1 MLMVEVVLSVYL
13 CDDSQT
19 DLQDPFPNRA
29 DTNQDGTEEDSKR

>member
-29 DTNQDGTEEDSKR
+29 DTN